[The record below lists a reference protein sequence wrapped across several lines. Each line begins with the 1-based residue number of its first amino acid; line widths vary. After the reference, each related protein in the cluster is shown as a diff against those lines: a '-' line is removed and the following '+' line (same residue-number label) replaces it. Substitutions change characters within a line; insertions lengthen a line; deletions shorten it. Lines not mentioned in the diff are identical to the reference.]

1 VTVFLPLAL
10 AVLAAG
16 ASAKQAMPVSDV
28 ETVVPR
34 AVSMDF
40 VRTSLAVPHWSI
52 AIHEDGSG
60 RYDEIGGTDKSAEPA
75 KQSLR
80 ISPATLRRLASGFDA
95 VSANRC
101 ETKAKH
107 IANTGQKTIVYK
119 TGADAS
125 VNCTFN
131 YSDDE
136 KLQDAANAFVAIAS
150 TMQMGTQLV
159 KLHRYDRLGLDAQ
172 IQYLDEEMKAGRAL
186 EVQNI
191 APVLKSIA
199 EDDRVIDRVRRK
211 AARMLTDAGE
221 TAPVI
226 GPR

>member
-1 VTVFLPLAL
+1 MTVFLPFAL
-10 AVLAAG
+10 AVLTAG
-16 ASAKQAMPVSDV
+16 ASLQQATPVSDA

-40 VRTSLAVPHWSI
+40 VRTGLSVPHWTI

-60 RYDEIGGTDKSAEPA
+60 RYEEPGGADKSAEPA
-75 KQSLR
+75 RQSLR
-80 ISPATLRRLASGFDA
+80 ITPATLHRLAAGFDA
-95 VSANRC
+95 VSANHC

-119 TGADAS
+119 TGSDGS

-136 KLQDAANAFVAIAS
+136 KLQDTANAFVAIAA
-150 TMQMGTQLV
+150 TMQMGTQLA

-226 GPR
+226 SQR